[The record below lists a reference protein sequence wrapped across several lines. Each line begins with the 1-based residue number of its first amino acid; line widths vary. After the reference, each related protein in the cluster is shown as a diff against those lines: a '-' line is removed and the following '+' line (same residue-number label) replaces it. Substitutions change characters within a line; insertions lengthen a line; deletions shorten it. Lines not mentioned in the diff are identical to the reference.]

1 MNREERLRTSEVES
15 RTKFSLLRY
24 AQCWEDADVL
34 LDGLAIQPHHSC
46 FTIASAGDNALSM
59 LSRSPQR
66 VIAVDLSATQL
77 ACVELRVAAYLEL
90 EHDELLRLIG
100 SRAGTDRVA
109 LYRRCRSLL
118 SVDARQFWDDRE
130 ALITN
135 GVGSAGKFEKYFALF
150 RDRIL
155 PFVHGRGTID
165 RLFEPRSLEARRDF
179 YERTWNN
186 WRWRWMF
193 SLFFSRFVM
202 GRAGRDPGFFE
213 YVEGSVAARILSRAH
228 HALSELDPA
237 ENPYL
242 HWIFYGHH
250 SDALPHALRPENYQI
265 IRANLER
272 FEWRAQ
278 SLEEFLESEDARGMN
293 AYNLSDIFEY
303 MSPENYHQILKRI
316 VDTAADGARLAY
328 WNLLV
333 ARRRPDAMASQL
345 RPLPIAADL
354 HQRDKA
360 FFYDAF
366 VVEEVTR

>member
-1 MNREERLRTSEVES
+1 MSSELQLRSSEVES
-15 RTKFSLLRY
+15 RAKFSLLRY

-34 LDGLAIQPHHSC
+34 LDALDIQPHHSC
-46 FTIASAGDNALSM
+46 FSIASAGDNAFSM

-66 VIAVDLSATQL
+66 VIAVDLSSTQL

-100 SRAGTDRVA
+100 SRAGNDRVA
-109 LYRRCRSLL
+109 LYRRCRALL
-118 SVDARQFWDDRE
+118 SIDARAFWDERE
-130 ALITN
+130 ALITH
-135 GVGSAGKFEKYFALF
+135 GVGAAGKFENYFAMF

-155 PFVHGRGTID
+155 PFVHSRGTID
-165 RLFEPRSLEARRDF
+165 RLFEPRSLDARREF

-186 WRWRWMF
+186 WRWRGMF
-193 SLFFSRFVM
+193 RLFFSRFVM
-202 GRAGRDPGFFE
+202 GRAGRDPAFFK
-213 YVEGSVAARILSRAH
+213 YVEGSVADRILARAH

-250 SDALPHALRPENYQI
+250 SDSLPHALRPENYQV

-278 SLEEFLESEDARGMN
+278 SLEEFLESEDAREMN

-303 MSPENYHQILKRI
+303 MSAENYHEILDRI

-333 ARRRPDAMASQL
+333 PRTRPDSMASQL
-345 RPLPIAADL
+345 RPVPIAADL

-360 FFYDAF
+360 FFYSAF